1 MSFYNENGDLRE
13 LIVRTTDTLNIELI
27 YRAYNV
33 TSYSFEGLKGRP
45 LRAVYLSGGPHIKI
59 GSIFNVNNTN
69 YVVMTIKEFIVINSE
84 QKEVPDED
92 GDLIETIDII
102 CDVVMQ

>member
-13 LIVRTTDTLNIELI
+13 LIIRTNENLGLELI

-33 TSYSFEGLKGRP
+33 TTYSFEGLKGRP
-45 LRAVYLSGGPHIKI
+45 LRAVYLSGGPHVKM
-59 GSIFNVNNTN
+59 GSIFNVDNIN
-69 YVVMTIKEFIVINSE
+69 YVVMSIKELTVINSE

-92 GDLIETIDII
+92 GDRIETIDII
-102 CDVVMQ
+102 CDVIVQ